1 MSAETDK
8 FELMIVMAERLIE
21 AIEADIA
28 ALKAGRPQDMRT
40 LDPEI
45 QRLSAVYG
53 REAMSLD
60 RERAKT
66 APAELKKRF
75 LSVTL
80 RFKEVL
86 GLHARLVTRM
96 RRASEGVVKAVA
108 EEVEH
113 RRAPLCTYSA
123 PAAKA
128 YRPAKGAL
136 VYNSVV

>member
-53 REAMSLD
+53 REAASLD
-60 RERAKT
+60 PARART
-66 APAELKKRF
+66 APPALKKRF
-75 LSVTL
+75 FAVTG
-80 RFKEVL
+80 RFKDVL
-86 GLHARLVTRM
+86 GLHCRLITRM
-96 RRASEGVVKAVA
+96 RNASEGIVKAVA
-108 EEVEH
+108 EEVER
-113 RRAPLCTYSA
+113 RRAPYCTYSA
-123 PAAKA
+123 PTAKS
-128 YRPAKGAL
+128 YRPMKGAL